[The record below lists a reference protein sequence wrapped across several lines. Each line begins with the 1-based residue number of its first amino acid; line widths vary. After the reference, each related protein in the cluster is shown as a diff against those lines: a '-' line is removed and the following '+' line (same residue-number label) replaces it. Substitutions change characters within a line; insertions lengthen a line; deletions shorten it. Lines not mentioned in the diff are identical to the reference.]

1 MAKKAARRVSSKPV
15 EEVQSQESVAVAPEP
30 VPVEPEPWKMP
41 VPTRGQ
47 IVVFYHRA
55 TVSERNADIAHVMK
69 VGERSIEVA
78 FRGQG
83 YSEVLHKDDDRLIA
97 NPDLRMDVDGVWDF
111 TQEKKNLDSTITEL
125 ERRITQLEEK

>member
-15 EEVQSQESVAVAPEP
+15 EEVQSQESVAVVAEP